1 MKIAHF
7 DCFSG
12 ISGDMILGALID
24 AGLNPNLLIK
34 ELSKLSIEGLSI
46 DTYYAMRKSISCKQ
60 VRVKIGNKNID
71 FEDEHLLQLPID
83 KKARSSKKKN
93 STKQNFQQIIIHK
106 ITFQTHSLHKKP
118 KRPCIK
124 PSGGL
129 HTAAHRLPT
138 KMNYNGNGSQ
148 LVLGWFSIGSW
159 VLGCWFLTGFRLFL
173 RWFSIGSWLVLG

>member
-46 DTYYAMRKSISCKQ
+46 DTHYAMRKGISCKQ

-83 KKARSSKKKN
+83 KKDRNSKKK
-93 STKQNFQQIIIHK
+93 K
-106 ITFQTHSLHKKP
+106 
-118 KRPCIK
+118 
-124 PSGGL
+124 
-129 HTAAHRLPT
+129 
-138 KMNYNGNGSQ
+138 
-148 LVLGWFSIGSW
+148 
-159 VLGCWFLTGFRLFL
+159 
-173 RWFSIGSWLVLG
+173 